1 MSQGPSQS
9 IMAVEPDLL
18 AHADVADLAKQS
30 PNIAVDSHLSELAK
44 TKLAKAELS
53 EVLSVC
59 LEAGVLEAAD
69 ALRAEARALEA
80 GDLADDGERRLDLR
94 HLENAAAEAAGRHD
108 RRAKGLPLNADVA
121 PGLPV
126 DPDELVAIN
135 SNGIARRSSLDSDE
149 AQVVPLN
156 ALVAID
162 AFVSVDAL
170 VAVVPLNSHVS
181 LIAEQAADGDVGVER
196 SEGHRRP
203 KAGNGRAGRER
214 WRRNAGGG
222 GPSNHNGDRT
232 NGEYANR
239 GGQSPGCRFK
249 HDLSSQRE
257 CYTIF

>member
-1 MSQGPSQS
+1 
-9 IMAVEPDLL
+9 MAVESDLL

-30 PNIAVDSHLSELAK
+30 SNVAVDSDLSELAK
-44 TKLAKAELS
+44 TELAKPKLS
-53 EVLSVC
+53 EVLSVV

-108 RRAKGLPLNADVA
+108 GRAKGLSLNADVA

-126 DPDELVAIN
+126 DPDELAAIDPD
-135 SNGIARRSSLDSDE
+135 GIASGGSLDSDE
-149 AQVVPLN
+149 TQVVPLN
-156 ALVAID
+156 ALVA
-162 AFVSVDAL
+162 SDAL
-170 VAVVPLNSHVS
+170 VAIDALVSVDSLVAVVSLNAHVP
-181 LIAEQAADGDVGVER
+181 LIAEQAADGDVGVQR
-196 SEGHRRP
+196 SEGDRRAD
-203 KAGNGRAGRER
+203 AGNGRARRER
-214 WRRNAGGG
+214 WPRNAGGG

-232 NGEYANR
+232 NGEHAYR

-249 HDLSSQRE
+249 HDLSSQGE